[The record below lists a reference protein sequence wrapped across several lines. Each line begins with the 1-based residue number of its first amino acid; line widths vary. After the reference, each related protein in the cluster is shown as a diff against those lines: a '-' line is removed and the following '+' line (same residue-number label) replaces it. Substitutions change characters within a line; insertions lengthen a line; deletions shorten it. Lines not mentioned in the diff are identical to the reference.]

1 MKLRVLLP
9 SLCFLLLSPLGL
21 LAQSDPAARTLL
33 IDATLVAS
41 GPESSLV
48 AVGERGAVLRST
60 DKGETWQRVP
70 APATAMLTGVSFA
83 PHSAHGWA
91 AGHDATVL
99 HTTDGGATWT
109 AQRPT
114 DDIGTSFL
122 AVLALDPQTA
132 LVVGAFGQSFATHD
146 GGQTWA
152 PFRPSEEDLHLNTL
166 ALTPDGTLVLAGERG
181 LLLRSTDR
189 GATWQP
195 AESPYESS
203 FYGLL
208 ALGEGR
214 LLAVGLRGRIVAS
227 DDSGQTWQPV
237 ANASTA
243 LLATAARL
251 PDGTLVLAGQARAF
265 LASRDGGRTFTAW
278 SPDLTTA
285 VSKLLVAPDGALFAF
300 GEAGVT
306 RLPAP

>member
-9 SLCFLLLSPLGL
+9 SLWFLLCPLGL

-33 IDATLVAS
+33 IDAALVAS
-41 GPESSLV
+41 DPESSLV

-70 APATAMLTGVSFA
+70 TPATAMLTGVSFA
-83 PHSAHGWA
+83 PHSTHGWA
-91 AGHDATVL
+91 VGHDATVL

-227 DDSGQTWQPV
+227 DDSGQT
-237 ANASTA
+237 
-243 LLATAARL
+243 
-251 PDGTLVLAGQARAF
+251 
-265 LASRDGGRTFTAW
+265 FTPW
-278 SPDLTTA
+278 SPGLTTA